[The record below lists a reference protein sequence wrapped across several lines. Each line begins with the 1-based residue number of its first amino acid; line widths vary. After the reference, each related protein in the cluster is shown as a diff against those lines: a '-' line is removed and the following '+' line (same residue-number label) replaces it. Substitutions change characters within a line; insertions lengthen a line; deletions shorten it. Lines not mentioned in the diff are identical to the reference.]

1 MTMIE
6 SSATFV
12 ETGKQSQLDVSVII
26 PAFNCAPYL
35 WDTFGSLFAQDIA
48 HDKFEIIAVDAG
60 STDAS
65 LAILESFSQRRRNMR
80 VLSMEHTGSAAAPRN
95 AGLDAASG
103 RYVFFLDADDM
114 LEPDALRKMV
124 LVADE
129 TGSGVV
135 LCKIEGSGGRVS
147 GVPTRLFEDRKSTR
161 LNS

>member
-1 MTMIE
+1 
-6 SSATFV
+6 
-12 ETGKQSQLDVSVII
+12 
-26 PAFNCAPYL
+26 
-35 WDTFGSLFAQDIA
+35 AQDIA
-48 HDKFEIIAVDAG
+48 HDKFEIIAVDDG

-129 TGSGVV
+129 SGSGVV
-135 LCKIEGSGGRVS
+135 LCRIEGSGERVY
-147 GVPTRLFEDRKSTR
+147 GVHTRIFDRTRLAEGV
-161 LNS
+161 

>member
-1 MTMIE
+1 MSMIE
-6 SSATFV
+6 SSVTYV

-26 PAFNCAPYL
+26 PVFNCAPYL

-48 HDKFEIIAVDAG
+48 HNKFEIIAIDDG

-65 LAILESFSQRRRNMR
+65 LAILESFAQRRNNMH
-80 VLSMEHTGSAAAPRN
+80 VLSFPHTGSAAAPRN
-95 AGLDAASG
+95 AGLDVASG

-129 TGSGVV
+129 TGSG
-135 LCKIEGSGGRVS
+135 
-147 GVPTRLFEDRKSTR
+147 
-161 LNS
+161 